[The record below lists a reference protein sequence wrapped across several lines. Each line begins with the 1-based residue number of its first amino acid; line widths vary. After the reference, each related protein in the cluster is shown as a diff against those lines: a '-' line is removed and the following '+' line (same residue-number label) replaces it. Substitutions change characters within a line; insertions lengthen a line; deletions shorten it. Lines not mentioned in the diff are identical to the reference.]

1 MTTRGDF
8 GLPFPEIPMKDTE
21 LEQWVDENP
30 ALANAV
36 FPTLVVL
43 GAVTMQACLIALI
56 SWFLYIHSF

>member
-1 MTTRGDF
+1 
-8 GLPFPEIPMKDTE
+8 MKDTE
-21 LEQWVDENP
+21 LEQLVDENP

>member
-1 MTTRGDF
+1 
-8 GLPFPEIPMKDTE
+8 MKDTE

-43 GAVTMQACLIALI
+43 GAVTMQASLIALI